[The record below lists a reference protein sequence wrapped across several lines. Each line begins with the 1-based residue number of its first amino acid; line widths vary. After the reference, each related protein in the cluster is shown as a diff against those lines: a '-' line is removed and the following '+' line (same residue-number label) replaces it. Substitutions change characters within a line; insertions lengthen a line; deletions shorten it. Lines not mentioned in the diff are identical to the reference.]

1 MWKRWDELSNDAEI
15 VTGEDFIKIDHI
27 TSVVSK
33 IKDQYLQLSELDI
46 TSLDLS
52 AGGGKLYCIEHW
64 IGHVMPKDK
73 KKEFFNHLKD
83 ESINSLTYEH
93 IEDYFYDYLQKL
105 LEQISAV

>member
-1 MWKRWDELSNDAEI
+1 
-15 VTGEDFIKIDHI
+15 
-27 TSVVSK
+27 
-33 IKDQYLQLSELDI
+33 
-46 TSLDLS
+46 
-52 AGGGKLYCIEHW
+52 
-64 IGHVMPKDK
+64 MPKDK